1 MFRSGK
7 LAYMMCALATS
18 AALMGCGS
26 GDPGR
31 DGGDGPAGPPGQQG
45 EPGTPGAPGDED
57 MPSVSAISPNIA
69 YLDRR
74 IEVTISGNATHWS
87 DATTVDFGAGIK
99 VDGILVPSPT
109 SIIAAISIDEGAE
122 LGVRDVVVS
131 DADGSATYEGAFL
144 ISAPLS
150 FDGYA
155 GTLAQGSIFVGRV
168 SQNDLKTPFDIAG
181 APDYFY
187 LTLDAGPNAST
198 IIQEAQPYA
207 IDFLMLVDVNAP
219 ATDTDLRAVSGLT
232 GGETSSLAPGAV
244 PIMARTP
251 TPLMAGMPNMGTQT
265 DPLESKLFSFTPE
278 PNKLVTITAK
288 ASNPDASAAFAL
300 LPPSGSFAD
309 MVSFGPVGRIVTESA
324 DPIYIV
330 YWDNSGASGY
340 NYGFEI
346 NVKDSDDREPNN
358 SCDKAQDIGTLPANL
373 VNLSLANK
381 EDQDWF
387 RITASAADVGKAV
400 HVLTKPGDDNTDTL
414 VEVFSG
420 DCANL
425 SPLGEASSDVDYHE
439 DHTSKPVGAAGT
451 YFIKVSH
458 SPFPFAGSLYD
469 LDIELL
475 TSETEPNDSCA
486 AAQATSLPASIGV
499 ASLSSETDEDWHAI
513 TITAADVGKQLHIAT
528 SPGDLNTD
536 TYIEVFSGAC
546 ASLTSLGTSDD
557 ADYHEDFLTDP
568 IMAAGV
574 YFVKVSQTPFFPYVG
589 SNYQLTINLVVPVD
603 IEPGNSTCSGA
614 SPATAPAALEPLFL
628 SDDLDEDWFMF
639 TAGAAD
645 VGKVVH
651 VTTEGGDFNTDTVV
665 EVFEEMTAG
674 MGCGAGDANLV
685 SLGVSDDLDYHEDLT
700 SSALTKEGTYWV
712 KVFHSTF
719 TSSGTEYI
727 LNVTLQ

>member
-18 AALMGCGS
+18 AVLMGCGG
-26 GDPGR
+26 GDAGR
-31 DGGDGPAGPPGQQG
+31 DGEQGPAGPPGGQG
-45 EPGTPGAPGDED
+45 EPGAPGAPGDED
-57 MPSVSAISPNIA
+57 IPSVSAITPNIA
-69 YLDRR
+69 FLDRR

-87 DATTVDFGAGIK
+87 DATKVDFGPGID

-109 SIIAAISIDEGAE
+109 SIIAAITIDEGAE
-122 LGVRDVVVS
+122 RGVRDVVVS
-131 DADGSATYEGAFL
+131 DADGSVTYEGAFL
-144 ISAPLS
+144 VDAPLA

-168 SQNDLKTPFDIAG
+168 SQLDLKTPFDIAG

-187 LTLDAGPNAST
+187 LSLDAGPNAST

-219 ATDTDLRAVSGLT
+219 AADTDLKAVSGLT

-244 PIMARTP
+244 PIMARAPIALT
-251 TPLMAGMPNMGTQT
+251 AGMLNMGTQT
-265 DPLESKLFSFTPE
+265 NPLESKLYSFTPE
-278 PNKLVTITAK
+278 ANKLVTITAT
-288 ASNPDASAAFAL
+288 ASNPDAAAGFAL

-309 MVSFGPVGRIVTESA
+309 MVSFGPVGRIVTETA
-324 DPIYIV
+324 DPIFVV

-340 NYGFEI
+340 DYGFEI
-346 NVKDSDDREPNN
+346 DVKDSDDREPN
-358 SCDKAQDIGTLPANL
+358 STCDKAQDIGALPANL
-373 VNLSLANK
+373 VNLSLADK
-381 EDQDWF
+381 DDQDWF
-387 RITASAADVGKAV
+387 RITASAADVAKAI
-400 HVLTKPGDDNTDTL
+400 HVLTKPGDDDTDTL

-425 SPLGEASSDVDYHE
+425 SPLGEASSDLDYHE
-439 DHTSKPVGAAGT
+439 DHLSKPIGAAGT
-451 YFIKVSH
+451 YYVKVSH

-475 TSETEPNDSCA
+475 TAETEPNDTCA
-486 AAQATSLPASIGV
+486 MAQATSLPTSIGV
-499 ASLSSETDEDWHAI
+499 ASLSSELDEDWHAI
-513 TITAADVGKQLHIAT
+513 TITDADVGKQLHIMTA
-528 SPGDLNTD
+528 PGEAQTD
-536 TYIEVFSGAC
+536 TYIEFFSGAC
-546 ASLTSLGTSDD
+546 ASLTSLGTSGDL
-557 ADYHEDFLTDP
+557 DYHEDFTTDP

-574 YFVKVSQTPFFPYVG
+574 YFVKVSNSPDYPWVTAG
-589 SNYQLTINLVVPVD
+589 YQLTMELIVPVD
-603 IEPGNSTCSGA
+603 VEPANNTCSGA
-614 SPATAPAALEPLFL
+614 SPATAPAALEPLSL
-628 SDDLDEDWFMF
+628 SDDLDVDWFAF
-639 TAGAAD
+639 TAVAAD

-700 SSALTKEGTYWV
+700 SGPLTKEGAYWV
-712 KVFHSTF
+712 KVSHSTF
-719 TSSGTEYI
+719 TSSGTAYI
-727 LNVTLQ
+727 LNVTVQ